1 MELKEVIKKII
12 NKDNIKLIEVKK
24 MKQTINEN
32 EFITAFRNNGTYKIN
47 FSYEGL
53 KALYN
58 YFVELEAEL
67 NEDLELDIIS
77 ICCEYTEYENF
88 EEIKEAY
95 NNLNIK
101 TIEDLAEY
109 TTIIRVDKKGLIIAN
124 F

>member
-1 MELKEVIKKII
+1 
-12 NKDNIKLIEVKK
+12 

-32 EFITAFRNNGTYKIN
+32 EFINAFRNNFSGTYKIN

-88 EEIKEAY
+88 EEIIEAY
-95 NNLNIK
+95 SNLNIK